1 MATIALHQAA
11 FPFLSAPAGAPAA
24 ANEARR
30 RAPEPAQAPAG
41 AGAEPRRL
49 RRAGGD
55 RRFDPT
61 HVTLRWR
68 ADARAARDRAGRD
81 AVEAAVRA
89 AVAAAQDAG
98 RFHVFHASLRS
109 DGVHLLV
116 QAAPE
121 EALAAGLARVRAGA
135 ERRLNRLLC
144 RIGPL
149 FEEGWVAR
157 AGPFREALRFFIG
170 PEHADH
176 AAHP

>member
-1 MATIALHQAA
+1 MATIALQQAV
-11 FPFLSAPAGAPAA
+11 FPFLSAPAAAAAA

-30 RAPEPAQAPAG
+30 RAPEPAPAREARG
-41 AGAEPRRL
+41 AGPRRL
-49 RRAGGD
+49 RRAGAD
-55 RRFDPT
+55 RRFDPI

-68 ADARAARDRAGRD
+68 ADARTARERAGGD

-98 RFHVFHASLRS
+98 RFHVFHASVRS

-121 EALAAGLARVRAGA
+121 EALAGGLATVRAGA

-144 RIGPL
+144 RIGPM

-170 PEHADH
+170 PEHADR
-176 AAHP
+176 AAP